1 LRAIVTATLIHQ
13 VAARH
18 GIETSYIESSAVR
31 AQQCLDKL
39 RSALQRQ
46 FPLDTL
52 PGVEVL
58 VSGSI
63 AKYQCTRGSD
73 VDYFGV
79 TEQPLAPGQA
89 ESILRAIAD
98 SAQAMGLDMPFAEGS
113 NGVFVP
119 RSELE
124 TFSVVSDDIRRVFR
138 RMTLVNGSVSA
149 YRPELRAAII
159 RNTLSALVGRERTP
173 RVRGVFDHV
182 LHLAR
187 LGNLVAEWRMQHHNA
202 DGGYVQWAK
211 CFTLYRVECAS
222 SLAAVIRA
230 SNSSEGRSR
239 EELVEALA
247 VHLDQPPVARL
258 LAWYDEVG
266 ASGQDALATV
276 LAVTNDALRLFDT
289 EGVRPRLATA
299 ADDEPTRELYR
310 SFEQLMRRLNQAL
323 VQLFYREPAFQAWT
337 EQLGVF
343 G

>member
-1 LRAIVTATLIHQ
+1 MFIVTATLIYK

-31 AQQCLDKL
+31 AQQLLDEL
-39 RSALQRQ
+39 QSLLQRQ
-46 FPLDTL
+46 FPPDAL
-52 PGVEVL
+52 PGVDVL
-58 VSGSI
+58 VTGSI

-73 VDYFGV
+73 VDFFGV
-79 TEQPLAPGQA
+79 TEQPLAKGQT
-89 ESILRAIAD
+89 ESILRAIGD
-98 SAQAMGLDMPFAEGS
+98 KAQAMGFDMPFAEGS

-138 RMTLVNGSVSA
+138 RMTLVTGSVSA
-149 YRPELRAAII
+149 YRPELRAAIV
-159 RNTLSALVGRERTP
+159 RNIISVFVGRERTP

-187 LGNLVAEWRMQHHNA
+187 LGNMVAEWRMQHHNA
-202 DGGYVQWAK
+202 DGGYVHWAK
-211 CFTLYRVECAS
+211 CFTLYCVETAS

-230 SNSSEGRSR
+230 SVTSEGRSR
-239 EELVEALA
+239 EDLVEALA

-289 EGVRPRLATA
+289 EGVRPRLAA
-299 ADDEPTRELYR
+299 AGDDEPTRELCG
-310 SFEQLMRRLNQAL
+310 SFEQLMRRLNKAL
-323 VQLFYREPAFQAWT
+323 VQLFYREPVFQSWT
-337 EQLGVF
+337 EELGVF